1 MSRTLPTGLATAL
14 SSATINPVF
23 LVELEWPGTTLYLWN
38 GYADLAW
45 NSLTWI
51 GTGTLGGISAIK
63 ESSDLTANGV
73 VLSLS
78 GIPSAM
84 VAEALR
90 DDAQGSRARIYF
102 GVLTGASFSIDPY
115 LVFDGLLDTC
125 SISDDGTT
133 ATINLQLEKEMID
146 DRSNSRRYTSQDQK
160 LDYPTDL
167 GLDYVSYLAN
177 AQFTWGAATVAPVTA
192 GSSDPSDTNIYASID

>member
-14 SSATINPVF
+14 SAAVINPVF
-23 LVELEWPGTTLYLWN
+23 LVELEWPGSTLYLWN

-51 GTGTLGGISAIK
+51 GLGTLGGISAIK
-63 ESSDLTANGV
+63 ESGDLSANGV

-78 GIPSAM
+78 GIPSAL
-84 VAEALR
+84 VVEALR

-125 SISDDGTT
+125 SMTDNGNT

-146 DRSNSRRYTSQDQK
+146 DRSNARRYTSADQK
-160 LDYPTDL
+160 LLYPSDL
-167 GLDYVSYLAN
+167 GLDYVAYLAN
-177 AQFTWGAATVAPVTA
+177 AQFTWGAASVAPIADT
-192 GSSDPSDTNIYASID
+192 SSNSPDPGLGGDN